1 MKENIIF
8 GPVLIPNKKVFR
20 QANINIPEE
29 HYIFFSEETIKK
41 LRENFHEK
49 NYDNNVNINHNGIKV
64 QGVFLTKSFI
74 INDTNT
80 KDLPMEFSHLPNGT
94 WMAEYRIENKNI
106 WNMIENKELNGFSI
120 EGILDFKYSQ

>member
-1 MKENIIF
+1 
-8 GPVLIPNKKVFR
+8 VFR

-80 KDLPMEFSHLPNGT
+80 KDLPMEFGHLPNGT

>member
-74 INDTNT
+74 INNT
-80 KDLPMEFSHLPNGT
+80 QCLIKSLYVTLISINVLPKNVVVNGKL
-94 WMAEYRIENKNI
+94 MRL
-106 WNMIENKELNGFSI
+106 LN
-120 EGILDFKYSQ
+120 